1 MRRKIFWFYSLVAN
15 IYVSIQAKTN
25 NSHQDFV
32 LLNLERGTTKHFHML
47 GTAGAIY
54 TVNPSMSAQMNLSP
68 LAKPGSPQSSNIS
81 IADAD
86 LEKRL
91 RKRQADRKSR
101 AKKEVI

>member
-68 LAKPGSPQSSNIS
+68 LAKPGSSQSSNIS
-81 IADAD
+81 NAD
-86 LEKRL
+86 LEKRI
-91 RKRQADRKSR
+91 RKQESDRKSR

>member
-1 MRRKIFWFYSLVAN
+1 
-15 IYVSIQAKTN
+15 
-25 NSHQDFV
+25 
-32 LLNLERGTTKHFHML
+32 ML

-54 TVNPSMSAQMNLSP
+54 TVNPSMSAQMNLPP

-81 IADAD
+81 NAD